1 MKLELKLSSSFLPSH
16 VLGSPR
22 VFGWVGGEG
31 TATTAEDQAIHFTE
45 LYPLKS
51 TNILQIKQPYLFF
64 YPYATRT
71 LRESKKR
78 KRKGKKEKNRKREG
92 EIKEEEERHLHILK

>member
-1 MKLELKLSSSFLPSH
+1 MFFPTSFFFFFFGLALK
-16 VLGSPR
+16 R

-31 TATTAEDQAIHFTE
+31 TATTAEDQAIHFTV

-51 TNILQIKQPYLFF
+51 TNILHIKQPYLFF

-71 LRESKKR
+71 LRESKKKKGE
-78 KRKGKKEKNRKREG
+78 KRKEQEKGRGNKGRGKETFAHP
-92 EIKEEEERHLHILK
+92 EINCI